1 MNKETNSLKIV
12 KLIVKKIKI
21 SDLVRLGIVEERP
34 KGPIRFHPNALISEI
49 ALEFK
54 KKNIGS
60 VPIVDQEDNFLGVLS
75 VRDIVIK
82 LVAEGRDSDL
92 VKAKEIMK
100 TENLAQAYE
109 HHSVDYAIEQIKE
122 KGVRNITILSRDK
135 KVINFLSLRD
145 FLVVGQKLNK
155 NLKNKQIQIVRLQLL
170 IPITLIATS
179 IFVYLF
185 DLFDAKYSYIILSF
199 ALLTMGIAAVLT
211 AKKDLDYD
219 SELSD

>member
-1 MNKETNSLKIV
+1 MLTIANKSKE
-12 KLIVKKIKI
+12 IVKKIHI
-21 SDLVRLGIVEERP
+21 SDLARLRIIEERP
-34 KGPIRFHPNALISEI
+34 KGPVRFQPDTLVSEI

-60 VPIVDQEDNFLGVLS
+60 VPIVDREDNLLGVLS

-92 VKAKEIMK
+92 VEAKEIMR

-109 HHSVDYAIEQIKE
+109 HHSIDYAIEQIKE
-122 KGVRNITILSRDK
+122 KGVRNITILSKDK

-145 FLVVGQKLNK
+145 FLVAGQELNK
-155 NLKNKQIQIVRLQLL
+155 NLKKKQIQIVRLQLL

-179 IFVYLF
+179 IFMYLF
-185 DLFDAKYSYIILSF
+185 DLFDAKYSYVVLSF
-199 ALLTMGIAAVLT
+199 ALLTIGIATVLT
-211 AKKDLDYD
+211 AKKDLDYN
-219 SELSD
+219 SELPD

>member
-1 MNKETNSLKIV
+1 VLTIANKSKE
-12 KLIVKKIKI
+12 IVKKIHI
-21 SDLVRLGIVEERP
+21 SDLARLGIIEERP
-34 KGPIRFHPNALISEI
+34 KGPVRFQPDTLVSEI

-60 VPIVDQEDNFLGVLS
+60 VPIVDREDNLLGVLS

-92 VKAKEIMK
+92 VEAKKIMR

-109 HHSVDYAIEQIKE
+109 HHSIDYAIEQIKE
-122 KGVRNITILSRDK
+122 KGVRNITILSKDK

-145 FLVVGQKLNK
+145 FLVAGQELNK
-155 NLKNKQIQIVRLQLL
+155 NLKKKQIQIVRLQLL

-199 ALLTMGIAAVLT
+199 SLLTIGIATVLT
-211 AKKDLDYD
+211 AKKDLDYN
-219 SELSD
+219 SELPD

>member
-1 MNKETNSLKIV
+1 VLTIANKSKE
-12 KLIVKKIKI
+12 IVKKIHI
-21 SDLVRLGIVEERP
+21 SDLARLGIIEERP
-34 KGPIRFHPNALISEI
+34 KGPVRFQPDTLVSEI

-60 VPIVDQEDNFLGVLS
+60 VPIVDREDNLLGVLS

-92 VKAKEIMK
+92 VEAKKIMR

-109 HHSVDYAIEQIKE
+109 HHSIDYAIEQIKE
-122 KGVRNITILSRDK
+122 KGVRNITILSKDK

-145 FLVVGQKLNK
+145 FLVAGQELNK
-155 NLKNKQIQIVRLQLL
+155 NLKKKQIQIVRLQLL

-179 IFVYLF
+179 IFMYLF
-185 DLFDAKYSYIILSF
+185 DLFDAKYSYVVLSF
-199 ALLTMGIAAVLT
+199 ALLTIGIATVLT
-211 AKKDLDYD
+211 AKKDLDYN
-219 SELSD
+219 SELPD

>member
-12 KLIVKKIKI
+12 KHIVKKIKI

-34 KGPIRFHPNALISEI
+34 KGPIRFHPNTLISEI

-92 VKAKEIMK
+92 VEAKEIMK

-122 KGVRNITILSRDK
+122 KGVRNITILSKDK

-145 FLVVGQKLNK
+145 FLVAGQELNK
-155 NLKNKQIQIVRLQLL
+155 NLKKKQIQIVRLQLL

>member
-1 MNKETNSLKIV
+1 VLTIANKSKE
-12 KLIVKKIKI
+12 IVKKIHI
-21 SDLVRLGIVEERP
+21 GDLARLRIIEERP
-34 KGPIRFHPNALISEI
+34 KGPVRFQPDTLVSDI

-60 VPIVDQEDNFLGVLS
+60 VPIVDREDNLLGVLS

-92 VKAKEIMK
+92 VEAKEIMR

-109 HHSVDYAIEQIKE
+109 HHSIDYAIEQIKE
-122 KGVRNITILSRDK
+122 KGVRNITILSKDK

-145 FLVVGQKLNK
+145 FLVAGQELNK
-155 NLKNKQIQIVRLQLL
+155 NLKKKQIQIVRLQLL

-179 IFVYLF
+179 IFMYLF
-185 DLFDAKYSYIILSF
+185 DLFDAKYSYVVLSF
-199 ALLTMGIAAVLT
+199 ALLTIGIATVLT
-211 AKKDLDYD
+211 AKKDLDYN
-219 SELSD
+219 SELPD

>member
-1 MNKETNSLKIV
+1 VLTIANKSKE
-12 KLIVKKIKI
+12 IVKKIHI
-21 SDLVRLGIVEERP
+21 GDLARLGIIEERP
-34 KGPIRFHPNALISEI
+34 KGPVRFQPDTLVSDI

-60 VPIVDQEDNFLGVLS
+60 VPIVDREDNLLGVLS

-92 VKAKEIMK
+92 VEAKEIMR

-109 HHSVDYAIEQIKE
+109 HHSIDYAIEQIKE
-122 KGVRNITILSRDK
+122 KGVRNITILSKDK

-145 FLVVGQKLNK
+145 FLVAGQELNK
-155 NLKNKQIQIVRLQLL
+155 NLKKKQIQIVRLQLL

-179 IFVYLF
+179 IFMYLF
-185 DLFDAKYSYIILSF
+185 DLFDAKYSYVVLSF
-199 ALLTMGIAAVLT
+199 ALLTIGIATVLT
-211 AKKDLDYD
+211 AKKDLDYN
-219 SELSD
+219 SELPD

>member
-1 MNKETNSLKIV
+1 MLTIANKSKE
-12 KLIVKKIKI
+12 IVKKIHI
-21 SDLVRLGIVEERP
+21 SDLARLGIIEERP
-34 KGPIRFHPNALISEI
+34 KGPVRFQPDTLVSEI

-60 VPIVDQEDNFLGVLS
+60 VPIVDREDNLLGVLS

-92 VKAKEIMK
+92 VEAKKIMR

-109 HHSVDYAIEQIKE
+109 HHSIDYAIEQIKE
-122 KGVRNITILSRDK
+122 KGVRNITILSKDK

-145 FLVVGQKLNK
+145 FLVAGQELNK
-155 NLKNKQIQIVRLQLL
+155 KKKKKQIQIVRLQLL

-179 IFVYLF
+179 IFMYLF
-185 DLFDAKYSYIILSF
+185 DLFDAKYSYVVLSF
-199 ALLTMGIAAVLT
+199 ALLTIGIATVLT
-211 AKKDLDYD
+211 AKKDLDYN
-219 SELSD
+219 SELPD

>member
-1 MNKETNSLKIV
+1 MLTIANKSKE
-12 KLIVKKIKI
+12 IVKKIHI
-21 SDLVRLGIVEERP
+21 GDLARLGIIEERP
-34 KGPIRFHPNALISEI
+34 KGPVRFQPDTLVSDI

-60 VPIVDQEDNFLGVLS
+60 VPIVDREDNLLGVLS

-92 VKAKEIMK
+92 VEAKKIMR

-109 HHSVDYAIEQIKE
+109 HHSIDYAIEQIKE
-122 KGVRNITILSRDK
+122 KGVRNITILSKDK

-145 FLVVGQKLNK
+145 FLVAGQELNK
-155 NLKNKQIQIVRLQLL
+155 NLKKKQIQIVRLQLL

-179 IFVYLF
+179 IFMYLF
-185 DLFDAKYSYIILSF
+185 DLFDAKYSYVVLSF
-199 ALLTMGIAAVLT
+199 ALLTIGIATVLT
-211 AKKDLDYD
+211 AKKDLDYN
-219 SELSD
+219 SELPD

>member
-1 MNKETNSLKIV
+1 MLTIANKSKE
-12 KLIVKKIKI
+12 IVKKIHI
-21 SDLVRLGIVEERP
+21 SDLARLGIIEERP
-34 KGPIRFHPNALISEI
+34 KGPVRFQPDTLVSEI

-60 VPIVDQEDNFLGVLS
+60 VPIVDREDNLLGVLS

-92 VKAKEIMK
+92 VEAKKIMR

-109 HHSVDYAIEQIKE
+109 HHSIDYAIEQIKE
-122 KGVRNITILSRDK
+122 KGVRNITILSKDK

-145 FLVVGQKLNK
+145 FLVAGQELNK
-155 NLKNKQIQIVRLQLL
+155 NLKKKQIQIVRLQLL

-179 IFVYLF
+179 IFMYLF
-185 DLFDAKYSYIILSF
+185 DLFDAKYSYVVLSF
-199 ALLTMGIAAVLT
+199 ALLTIGIATVLT
-211 AKKDLDYD
+211 AKKDLDYN
-219 SELSD
+219 SELPD

>member
-1 MNKETNSLKIV
+1 MLTIANKSKE
-12 KLIVKKIKI
+12 IVKKIHI
-21 SDLVRLGIVEERP
+21 GDLARLRIIEERP
-34 KGPIRFHPNALISEI
+34 KGPVRFQPDTLVSDI

-60 VPIVDQEDNFLGVLS
+60 VPIVDREDNLLGVLS

-92 VKAKEIMK
+92 VEAKEIMR

-109 HHSVDYAIEQIKE
+109 HHSIDYAIEQIKE
-122 KGVRNITILSRDK
+122 KGVRNITILSKDK

-145 FLVVGQKLNK
+145 FLVAGQELNK
-155 NLKNKQIQIVRLQLL
+155 NLKKKQIQIVRLQLL

-179 IFVYLF
+179 IFMYLF
-185 DLFDAKYSYIILSF
+185 DLFDAKYSYVVLSF
-199 ALLTMGIAAVLT
+199 ALLTIGIATVLT
-211 AKKDLDYD
+211 AKKDLDYN
-219 SELSD
+219 SELPD

>member
-1 MNKETNSLKIV
+1 VLTIANKSKE
-12 KLIVKKIKI
+12 IVKKIHI
-21 SDLVRLGIVEERP
+21 SDLARLGIIEERP
-34 KGPIRFHPNALISEI
+34 KGPVRFQPDTLVSEI

-60 VPIVDQEDNFLGVLS
+60 VPIVDRENNLLGVLT

-92 VKAKEIMK
+92 VEAKKIMR

-109 HHSVDYAIEQIKE
+109 HHSIDYAIEQIKE
-122 KGVRNITILSRDK
+122 KGVRNITILSKDK

-145 FLVVGQKLNK
+145 FLVAGQELNK
-155 NLKNKQIQIVRLQLL
+155 NLKKKQIQIVRLQLL

-179 IFVYLF
+179 IFMYLF
-185 DLFDAKYSYIILSF
+185 DLFDAKYSYVVLSF
-199 ALLTMGIAAVLT
+199 ALLTIGIATVLT
-211 AKKDLDYD
+211 AKKDLDYN
-219 SELSD
+219 SELPD

>member
-1 MNKETNSLKIV
+1 M
-12 KLIVKKIKI
+12 KKIYI
-21 SDLVRLGIVEERP
+21 SDLTKLGIIEERP
-34 KGPIRFHPNALISEI
+34 KGPIRFHPNTLISEI
-49 ALEFK
+49 ALAFK

-92 VKAKEIMK
+92 VEAKEIMR
-100 TENLAQAYE
+100 TENLAHAYE
-109 HHSVDYAIEQIKE
+109 HHTIDYAIEQIKE
-122 KGVRNITILSRDK
+122 RGVRNITILSKEK

-145 FLVVGQKLNK
+145 FLVDGQELNK
-155 NLKNKQIQIVRLQLL
+155 NLSKKQIKIVRLQLL

-179 IFVYLF
+179 IFMYLF

-199 ALLTMGIAAVLT
+199 ALLTIGIATVLT
-211 AKKDLDYD
+211 AKKDQDYN
-219 SELSD
+219 SELPD

>member
-1 MNKETNSLKIV
+1 VLTIANKSKE
-12 KLIVKKIKI
+12 IVKKIHI
-21 SDLVRLGIVEERP
+21 SDLARLGIIEERP
-34 KGPIRFHPNALISEI
+34 KGPVRFQPDTLVSEI

-60 VPIVDQEDNFLGVLS
+60 VPIVDREDNLLGVLS

-92 VKAKEIMK
+92 VEAKEIMR

-109 HHSVDYAIEQIKE
+109 HHSIDYAIEQIKE
-122 KGVRNITILSRDK
+122 KGVRNITILSKDK

-145 FLVVGQKLNK
+145 FLVAGQELNK
-155 NLKNKQIQIVRLQLL
+155 NLKKKQIQIVRLQLL

-179 IFVYLF
+179 IFMYLF
-185 DLFDAKYSYIILSF
+185 DLFDAKYSYVVLSF
-199 ALLTMGIAAVLT
+199 ALLTIGIATVLT
-211 AKKDLDYD
+211 AKKDLDYN
-219 SELSD
+219 SELPD

>member
-1 MNKETNSLKIV
+1 MLTIANKSKE
-12 KLIVKKIKI
+12 IVKKIHI
-21 SDLVRLGIVEERP
+21 SDLARLGIIEERP
-34 KGPIRFHPNALISEI
+34 KGPVRFQPDTLVSDI

-122 KGVRNITILSRDK
+122 KGVRNITILSKDK

-145 FLVVGQKLNK
+145 FLVAGQELNK
-155 NLKNKQIQIVRLQLL
+155 NLKKKQIQIVRLQLL

-179 IFVYLF
+179 IFMYLF
-185 DLFDAKYSYIILSF
+185 DLFDAKYSYVVLSF
-199 ALLTMGIAAVLT
+199 ALLTIGIATVLT
-211 AKKDLDYD
+211 AKKDLDYN
-219 SELSD
+219 SELPD

>member
-1 MNKETNSLKIV
+1 MLTIANKSKE
-12 KLIVKKIKI
+12 IVKKIHI
-21 SDLVRLGIVEERP
+21 GDLARLRIIEERP
-34 KGPIRFHPNALISEI
+34 KGPVRFQPDTLVSDI

-60 VPIVDQEDNFLGVLS
+60 VPIVDREDNLLGVLS

-92 VKAKEIMK
+92 VEAKKIMR

-109 HHSVDYAIEQIKE
+109 HHSIDYAIEQIKE
-122 KGVRNITILSRDK
+122 KGVRNITILSKDK

-145 FLVVGQKLNK
+145 FLVAGQELNK
-155 NLKNKQIQIVRLQLL
+155 NLKKKQIQIVRLQLL

-179 IFVYLF
+179 IFMYLF
-185 DLFDAKYSYIILSF
+185 DLFDAKYSYVVLSF
-199 ALLTMGIAAVLT
+199 ALLTIGIATVLT
-211 AKKDLDYD
+211 AKKDLDYN
-219 SELSD
+219 SELPD

>member
-1 MNKETNSLKIV
+1 MLTIANKSKE
-12 KLIVKKIKI
+12 IVKKIHI
-21 SDLVRLGIVEERP
+21 SDLARLGIIEERP
-34 KGPIRFHPNALISEI
+34 KGPVRFQPDTLVSDI

-60 VPIVDQEDNFLGVLS
+60 VPIVDREDNLLGVLS

-92 VKAKEIMK
+92 VEAKEIMR

-109 HHSVDYAIEQIKE
+109 HHSIDYAIEQIKE
-122 KGVRNITILSRDK
+122 KGVRNITILSKDK

-145 FLVVGQKLNK
+145 FLVAGQELNK
-155 NLKNKQIQIVRLQLL
+155 NLKKKQIQIVRLQLL

-179 IFVYLF
+179 IFMYLF
-185 DLFDAKYSYIILSF
+185 DLFDAKYSYVVLSF
-199 ALLTMGIAAVLT
+199 ALLTIGIATVLT
-211 AKKDLDYD
+211 AKKDLDYN
-219 SELSD
+219 SELPD

>member
-1 MNKETNSLKIV
+1 MLTIANKSKE
-12 KLIVKKIKI
+12 IVKKIHI
-21 SDLVRLGIVEERP
+21 GDLARLRIIEERP
-34 KGPIRFHPNALISEI
+34 KGPVRFQPDTLVSDI

-60 VPIVDQEDNFLGVLS
+60 VPIVDREDNLLGVLS

-92 VKAKEIMK
+92 VEAKEIMR
-100 TENLAQAYE
+100 TENLPQAYE
-109 HHSVDYAIEQIKE
+109 HHSIDYAIEQIKE
-122 KGVRNITILSRDK
+122 KGVRNITILSKDK

-145 FLVVGQKLNK
+145 FLVAGQELNK
-155 NLKNKQIQIVRLQLL
+155 NLKKKQIQIVRLQLL

-185 DLFDAKYSYIILSF
+185 DLFDAKYSYVVLSF
-199 ALLTMGIAAVLT
+199 ALLTIGIATVLT
-211 AKKDLDYD
+211 AKKDLDYN
-219 SELSD
+219 SELPD

>member
-1 MNKETNSLKIV
+1 MLTIANKSKE
-12 KLIVKKIKI
+12 IVKKIHI
-21 SDLVRLGIVEERP
+21 SDLARLGIIEERP
-34 KGPIRFHPNALISEI
+34 KGPVRFQPDTLVSEI

-60 VPIVDQEDNFLGVLS
+60 VPIVDREDNLLGVLS

-92 VKAKEIMK
+92 VEAKEIMR

-109 HHSVDYAIEQIKE
+109 HHSIDYAIEQIKE
-122 KGVRNITILSRDK
+122 KGVRNITILSKDK

-145 FLVVGQKLNK
+145 FLVAGQELNK
-155 NLKNKQIQIVRLQLL
+155 NLKKKQIQIVRLQLL

-179 IFVYLF
+179 IFMYLF
-185 DLFDAKYSYIILSF
+185 DLFDAKYSYVVLSF
-199 ALLTMGIAAVLT
+199 ALLTIGIATVLT
-211 AKKDLDYD
+211 AKKDLDYN
-219 SELSD
+219 SELPD

>member
-12 KLIVKKIKI
+12 KHIVKKIKI

-34 KGPIRFHPNALISEI
+34 KGPIRFHPNTLISEI

-92 VKAKEIMK
+92 VEAKEIMK

-145 FLVVGQKLNK
+145 FLVAGQELNK
-155 NLKNKQIQIVRLQLL
+155 NLKKKQIKIVRLQLL